1 MKYDAI
7 EAAPELLGDSG
18 DARRRYAK
26 HGQHYRWLASA
37 GCRPR
42 AGHADDAERRVA
54 QHGAAD
60 VVETGEVDMSATKPS
75 AFGNPKR
82 LHALGDNE
90 GSVASAADSKHGID
104 VAAGRHKAGERLSHC
119 RHRLAAIGAAQKMAP
134 AG

>member
-1 MKYDAI
+1 MVSTI
-7 EAAPELLGDSG
+7 GGLPVPAAGPAL
-18 DARRRYAK
+18 
-26 HGQHYRWLASA
+26 
-37 GCRPR
+37 
-42 AGHADDAERRVA
+42 GHADDAERRVA